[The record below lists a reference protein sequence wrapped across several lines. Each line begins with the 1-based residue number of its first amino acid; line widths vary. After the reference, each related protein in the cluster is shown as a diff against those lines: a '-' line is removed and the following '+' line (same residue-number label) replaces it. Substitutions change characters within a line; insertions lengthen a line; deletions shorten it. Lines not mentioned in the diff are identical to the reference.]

1 MLAPPGRFFATLLP
15 LLLWSVIVCAQSAR
29 GVVVD
34 QTNLPLPGVRIELV
48 RDERVVDVRVTEA
61 DGTFALP
68 AFQPGDRL
76 DAILDGFETAKVLPD
91 EAQRITM
98 VVGRTSEVTEV
109 VAAALTS
116 SGAAMERLGS
126 TMSAP
131 LAQRLPTPRPHILQ
145 ALPLLPGVVRG
156 RDGQLR
162 IGGTRPHE
170 SSLWIDGFDVTD
182 PVTGTSALDLPDESV
197 KGMAV
202 LRDPISATFSGV
214 LGSLASIETATGGE
228 MFKAGVQGF
237 IPRPRLSG
245 LGLGRIEAFFPRAYA
260 SGRAGAVRY
269 FGSVEFN
276 FERVPVPGVT
286 GSSGSPNTGATGI
299 ISFARADVELSP
311 RHSLTLEG
319 LFAPVH
325 TSNAD
330 LSPLRGP
337 ETTPQI
343 DSQDFFAGLV
353 DRVVLGPSD
362 LLTIRVGILNHQ
374 TTIEP
379 AGRGAALLTPTG
391 WSQNWFAA
399 SDTSGLRQSL
409 SVTWDRSAPLWS
421 GTHALSLST
430 DLRHREMTST
440 VAHEPIRILD
450 SEDRL
455 VRRIDFGPPADLQAD
470 DLLGGLGLRDLW
482 DVTARLQLDLGAR
495 IDWGLRRQSPTLSP
509 RFGLRYNLDEEGRT
523 VIKGS
528 AGLFV
533 GRAPLGALAFGQ
545 FPKRLETTFDPATGQ
560 ATDVHTLT
568 LVSTPLVLPRATGL
582 ALALEHQIRPGLEA
596 QLSVRQR
603 LGSSL
608 PTVEVPAGGG
618 LVPLTHLGT
627 STYREFQVSIHQTWR
642 DDRQLFLSYVRASSS
657 WRCERFRH
665 PVRQP
670 RRPIART
677 RGHGADDDRCAA
689 SIARMGDLRAGPQH
703 RRLAVRRLADG
714 FPLLGPGC
722 LQTLRGRAE
731 QRTISQLL
739 RRRRHGL
746 QDVRIRCPQGRPR
759 PAVLQRHQPFQPAR
773 RDRRQRVVAV
783 RNPDEQL
790 WLDAGRIYAG
800 QMVIEARGAGLLGPQ
815 TRAAGSGLPGD
826 SGYGFETTGDFRLL
840 GSASGCG
847 FSSEARSLVD
857 PWPEA

>member
-1 MLAPPGRFFATLLP
+1 MNRRLVKHPEQRSHVERDRSRFERARGVNSGTAALTDQMLARTSRFVATLF
-15 LLLWSVIVCAQSAR
+15 LLLLGSAFVCAQGTR

-48 RDERVVDVRVTEA
+48 RDDRVVDVLVTEA
-61 DGTFALP
+61 DGTFELP

-76 DAILDGFETAKVLPD
+76 DAILDGFETAKVLPGD
-91 EAQRITM
+91 ARRITM
-98 VVGRTSEVTEV
+98 VVGRTTEVTEV
-109 VAAALTS
+109 VASALTS

-145 ALPLLPGVVRG
+145 ALPLLPSVIRG

-182 PVTGTSALDLPDESV
+182 PVTGTTAIDLPDESV

-228 MFKAGVQGF
+228 TFKGGVQGF

-286 GSSGSPNTGATGI
+286 ESSGNPNTGATGI
-299 ISFARADVELSP
+299 TSFARADIQLSP
-311 RHSLTLEG
+311 RHSLTLEA

-337 ETTPQI
+337 ETAPQI

-353 DRVVLGPSD
+353 DRVVLNPSD
-362 LLTIRVGILNHQ
+362 LLTIRLGMLDHQ

-379 AGRGAALLTPTG
+379 AGTGAALLTPTG
-391 WSQNWFAA
+391 WSQNWFASA
-399 SDTSGLRQSL
+399 DTSGLRQSL
-409 SVTWDRSAPLWS
+409 SITWDRSTRFWI
-421 GTHALSLST
+421 GTHALSVST

-440 VAHEPIRILD
+440 VAHQSIRIED
-450 SEDRL
+450 SQERL
-455 VRRIDFGPPADLQAD
+455 VRQIDFGPSAELQAD

-482 DVTARLQLDLGAR
+482 DMTAHLQLDLGAR
-495 IDWGLRRQSPTLSP
+495 IDWGLRRERPTFSP
-509 RFGLRYNLDEEGRT
+509 RFGLRYRLDEEGRT
-523 VIKGS
+523 TIKGS

-545 FPKRLETTFDPATGQ
+545 FPKRMETTFDPATGQ
-560 ATDVHTLT
+560 AIHVDTLT
-568 LVSTPLVLPRATGL
+568 PMSTTLVLPRATGV
-582 ALALEHQIRPGLEA
+582 ALELEHQIRHGLEA

-608 PTVEVPAGGG
+608 PTVDVPAAGGF
-618 LVPLTHLGT
+618 VPLTHSGT
-627 STYREFQVSIHQTWR
+627 STYREFQVSVHQTWR
-642 DDRQLFLSYVRASSS
+642 DDRQLFLSYVRSSS
-657 WRCERFRH
+657 KAEVNDFGSLFVNLDAPLLEPAGTAPTSTDVPHRVRGWATFGLISNIVVSPSVDWRTGFPYSVQDVYRHYVGEPNSERF
-665 PVRQP
+665 PDYF
-670 RRPIART
+670 A
-677 RGHGADDDRCAA
+677 ADVTVYKTFDIRSHKA
-689 SIARMGDLRAGPQH
+689 DL
-703 RRLAVRRLADG
+703 
-714 FPLLGPGC
+714 
-722 LQTLRGRAE
+722 
-731 QRTISQLL
+731 
-739 RRRRHGL
+739 GL
-746 QDVRIRCPQGRPR
+746 QFFNVTSHFNPRDVI
-759 PAVLQRHQPFQPAR
+759 AVNESSQFGTLTNSFGLTLGGYMQ
-773 RDRRQRVVAV
+773 V
-783 RNPDEQL
+783 R
-790 WLDAGRIYAG
+790 WR
-800 QMVIEARGAGLLGPQ
+800 
-815 TRAAGSGLPGD
+815 
-826 SGYGFETTGDFRLL
+826 
-840 GSASGCG
+840 
-847 FSSEARSLVD
+847 
-857 PWPEA
+857 

>member
-1 MLAPPGRFFATLLP
+1 
-15 LLLWSVIVCAQSAR
+15 
-29 GVVVD
+29 
-34 QTNLPLPGVRIELV
+34 
-48 RDERVVDVRVTEA
+48 
-61 DGTFALP
+61 
-68 AFQPGDRL
+68 
-76 DAILDGFETAKVLPD
+76 
-91 EAQRITM
+91 
-98 VVGRTSEVTEV
+98 
-109 VAAALTS
+109 
-116 SGAAMERLGS
+116 
-126 TMSAP
+126 
-131 LAQRLPTPRPHILQ
+131 
-145 ALPLLPGVVRG
+145 
-156 RDGQLR
+156 
-162 IGGTRPHE
+162 
-170 SSLWIDGFDVTD
+170 
-182 PVTGTSALDLPDESV
+182 
-197 KGMAV
+197 MAV

-228 MFKAGVQGF
+228 TFKAGVQGF

-343 DSQDFFAGLV
+343 DSQDLFVGLV

-362 LLTIRVGILNHQ
+362 LLTIRVGMLNHQ

-399 SDTSGLRQSL
+399 ADTSGLRQSL

-455 VRRIDFGPPADLQAD
+455 VRRIDFGPPADLRAD

-618 LVPLTHLGT
+618 LVPLAHLGT

-642 DDRQLFLSYVRASSS
+642 DDRQLFVSYVRASSVGDVNDFGTLFVNLDAPLLEPAGMAPTTTDVPHRLRGWATFGLVRNIVVS
-657 WRCERFRH
+657 PSVDWRTGFPYSVQDVYRHYVGEPNGERF
-665 PVRQP
+665 PNYFAADV
-670 RRPIART
+670 T
-677 RGHGADDDRCAA
+677 VYKTFEFGAHKA
-689 SIARMGDLRAGPQH
+689 DL
-703 RRLAVRRLADG
+703 
-714 FPLLGPGC
+714 
-722 LQTLRGRAE
+722 
-731 QRTISQLL
+731 
-739 RRRRHGL
+739 GL
-746 QDVRIRCPQGRPR
+746 QFFNVTSHFNPRDVI
-759 PAVLQRHQPFQPAR
+759 AVNESSQFGTLTNSFGLTLGGYMQ
-773 RDRRQRVVAV
+773 V
-783 RNPDEQL
+783 R
-790 WLDAGRIYAG
+790 W
-800 QMVIEARGAGLLGPQ
+800 
-815 TRAAGSGLPGD
+815 
-826 SGYGFETTGDFRLL
+826 
-840 GSASGCG
+840 
-847 FSSEARSLVD
+847 
-857 PWPEA
+857 